1 MHSFQYYLDLVNQQ
15 VEFSIDEDWGQ
26 GRSTF
31 GGLAAALVLE
41 KIAGSPAVRQ
51 KALQSL
57 AVNFC
62 GPLTANIPCIFRC
75 EILSEGKSV
84 VQIQGQ
90 LIQAGQIKTQLL
102 ACYGLLREST
112 IDIQHSHASPKGTIE
127 KAMHLPFIPGIT
139 PNFVQHID
147 SHMLSNSI
155 PFTGVDTTEVTGWMK
170 FKQPAKLFNEVAIV
184 ALIDA
189 WPPAVLQ
196 LLNKPAPASTITW
209 NMEFIQPA
217 PELKPDDNLF
227 YDCKVVQ
234 AINGYAHTEAKV
246 FHPNG
251 ELLVLSRQMVGVYD
265 KRS

>member
-1 MHSFQYYLDLVNQQ
+1 MHSYQHYIDLVKQD
-15 VEFSIDEDWGQ
+15 VEFSVTEDWGQ

-41 KIAGSPAVRQ
+41 KISGTPAANQ
-51 KALQSL
+51 KGLQTL

-62 GPLTANIPCIFRC
+62 GPLTANIPFRFRC
-75 EILSEGKSV
+75 ETLSEGKSV

-90 LIQAGQIKTQLL
+90 LIQAGQIKTQVI
-102 ACYGLLREST
+102 ACYGALRKST
-112 IDIQHSHASPKGTIE
+112 IDIQHSHASPQGAIE

-147 SHMLSNSI
+147 SHMLSKSI

-170 FKQPAKLFNEVAIV
+170 FKQEPKLFNEAAIV

-196 LLNKPAPASTITW
+196 LLKEPAPASTITW
-209 NMEFIQPA
+209 NMEFVQPA
-217 PELKPDDNLF
+217 PELKPNDTLF
-227 YDCKVVQ
+227 YDCQVIQ
-234 AINGYAHTEAKV
+234 ASNGYAHTEAKV